1 MSDAEGTST
10 EPEDRGAVSP
20 FDCEACLAPAEAFA
34 VVGNETRF
42 AILKAL
48 WEAPDRPVTFSALRD
63 RVGIRDSAQFNYH
76 LQKLT
81 GQFVRKTDD
90 GYDFRSA
97 GRAVIQAILSGSL
110 NQNPE
115 FGPFPVE
122 GECIDCGAGLQ
133 AHYEEELL
141 YVDCPACGRAHTDW
155 QFPPGGLEGRDREAV
170 MDAFNQRVR
179 HLLCLSADGVCP
191 ACNGRMQTAIAHAD
205 AEDDI
210 DVTVT
215 HRCRRCENTT
225 KTTVGIALLDDAE
238 VVSFYRDHG
247 IDLNAVPFWTLEWC
261 VSDRYTEIVDDDPW
275 RVAVE
280 IPLDGERLSVV
291 LDESLSV
298 VDAERLHA

>member
-1 MSDAEGTST
+1 MSDAEGTAT
-10 EPEDRGAVSP
+10 EREGRGAASP

-48 WEAPDRPVTFSALRD
+48 WESPDRPVRFSALRD
-63 RVGIRDSAQFNYH
+63 RVGVRDSAQFNYH

-81 GQFVRKTDD
+81 GQFVRKSDD

-97 GRAVIQAILSGSL
+97 GRAVIQAVLSGSL
-110 NQNPE
+110 NQDPE

-141 YVDCPACGRAHTDW
+141 YVGCPACGRAHTDW

-191 ACNGRMQTAIAHAD
+191 ACNGRMQTDIAHAET
-205 AEDDI
+205 ADDI
-210 DVTVT
+210 DVMVT

-261 VSDRYTEIVDDDPW
+261 VSDRHTEIVDDDPW
-275 RVAVE
+275 RLAVE
-280 IPLDGERLSVV
+280 IPLDDERLSVV

-298 VDAERLHA
+298 IEAERSDA

>member
-1 MSDAEGTST
+1 MSDAEGTAT
-10 EPEDRGAVSP
+10 ELEGRGAASP
-20 FDCEACLAPAEAFA
+20 FDCEACLDPAEAFA

-48 WEAPDRPVTFSALRD
+48 WEAPDRPVTFSALRE

-97 GRAVIQAILSGSL
+97 GRAVIQAVLSGSL
-110 NQNPE
+110 NQDPE
-115 FGPFPVE
+115 FGPFSVE
-122 GECIDCGAGLQ
+122 GECIDCGTGLQ
-133 AHYEEELL
+133 AYYEEELL
-141 YVDCPACGRAHTDW
+141 RIDCPSCGRAHTDW

-205 AEDDI
+205 AEDDT
-210 DVTVT
+210 DVAVT

-261 VSDRYTEIVDDDPW
+261 VSDRHTEIVDDDPW
-275 RVAVE
+275 RLAVE
-280 IPLDGERLSVV
+280 IPLDDERLSVV

-298 VDAERLHA
+298 VEAERSDV